1 MDALKRINDDLGIT
15 VICNLHDLD
24 IARDYCDRLVGMTEG
39 RVVFDDVP
47 ENFTENFSQSLYGIE
62 ANDPSMNIQADLNSP
77 KVVPLNRPI
86 NHA

>member
-1 MDALKRINDDLGIT
+1 
-15 VICNLHDLD
+15 
-24 IARDYCDRLVGMTEG
+24 MTEG

-62 ANDPSMNIQADLNSP
+62 ANDPSMNIQADSNSP
-77 KVVPLNRPI
+77 NVVPLNRPI